1 MHKCAM
7 SLLEF
12 LPATGF
18 KNHQRNKKKNWCEK
32 HLSSRT
38 FYESLLN
45 RQLHESFY
53 RKTVCIAHVLLLSR
67 VSLCHFFYT
76 FHRRSC
82 SLIAFTFFFFCLRNK
97 AMNLYEVSVYLA
109 KIFQFS
115 NSATVDDH
123 WEKNRKNK
131 DAFS

>member
-18 KNHQRNKKKNWCEK
+18 KNHQRNKKIWCEK
-32 HLSSRT
+32 HLSAT

-53 RKTVCIAHVLLLSR
+53 RKTVCIAHVLLLSKEP
-67 VSLCHFFYT
+67 L
-76 FHRRSC
+76 
-82 SLIAFTFFFFCLRNK
+82 
-97 AMNLYEVSVYLA
+97 SVISSMLFIEDLVA
-109 KIFQFS
+109 
-115 NSATVDDH
+115 
-123 WEKNRKNK
+123 
-131 DAFS
+131 